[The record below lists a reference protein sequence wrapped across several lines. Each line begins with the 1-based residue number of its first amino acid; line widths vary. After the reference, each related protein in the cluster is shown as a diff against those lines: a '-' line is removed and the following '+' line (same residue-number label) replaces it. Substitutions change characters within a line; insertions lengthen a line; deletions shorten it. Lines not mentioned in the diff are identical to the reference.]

1 MTAERKNSNLGVATD
16 AVSNL
21 KAQLYSPYVAMWL
34 VVLMYCIKTVTK
46 LGAGYVTNSPVFI
59 SDGYHNLADILQA
72 LAVMVV
78 VYLARRPANAEYPL
92 GKSNIEFFSS
102 LAIGLSLLV
111 LGVQFALQSLVGLL
125 HYLPAADL
133 AVRGYLPLPE
143 HKPLLSDASTYPWL
157 IGIMAISGALSW
169 VVSRYQIAV
178 GRATGHT
185 SMVADGEETASDGR
199 IELIAL
205 VGIISQ
211 PLFGAPWLEYPLAL
225 VVATMVLHTGQELVR
240 QAFRALLQH
249 SLSEEVEGEI
259 RQVVS
264 EVPGVGAVESLK
276 SFQVGQVAVCLLTLR
291 TTLGAEKVAFVR
303 YGVEL
308 KLRKLLEDSG
318 FASSE
323 IHLKFVGSPLKR
335 YRIAYALRQAGD
347 GFYVAGTT
355 GETTHVAICDVED
368 GHIARA
374 RIELKPADLQALL
387 KEKLVGRVFFFG
399 AAAEVTSS
407 LPDITVAES
416 TVVMPALL
424 GIEAA
429 NLHSLAA
436 SFNPK

>member
-1 MTAERKNSNLGVATD
+1 MTAAQKPKSQDATL
-16 AVSNL
+16 SPSLSL
-21 KAQLYSPYVAMWL
+21 KQRLYSPYVAMWL

-111 LGVQFALQSLVGLL
+111 LGLQFALQSLVGLL

-185 SMVADGEETASDGR
+185 SLVADGEETASDGR

-249 SLSEEVEGEI
+249 SLPEALEDQI
-259 RQVVS
+259 RATAN
-264 EVPGVGAVESLK
+264 EVPGVSAIESLK

-303 YGVEL
+303 YGLEH
-308 KLRKLLEDSG
+308 KLRGLLEESG
-318 FASSE
+318 YASSE

-335 YRIAYALRQAGD
+335 YRIAYALRQDSD
-347 GFYVAGTT
+347 GLYVAGTT
-355 GETTHVAICDVED
+355 GETTHIAICDVED

-374 RIELKPADLQALL
+374 RIELKPKDMQALL

-399 AAAEVTSS
+399 AGAEVAAS
-407 LPDITVAES
+407 LPDIIVAES

-424 GIEAA
+424 GID
-429 NLHSLAA
+429 AA
-436 SFNPK
+436 SLQDR